1 MPRAKQ
7 KFHLLDPNS
16 LARAVAMLGFAM
28 WIAAVIWHGVLG
40 NPSMMPYMYPSFS
53 FVNPINAV
61 TLLVIWV
68 VSFYVIGWLVAVF
81 YNWNLKR
88 K

>member
-1 MPRAKQ
+1 MPKAKR
-7 KFHLLDPNS
+7 HPLDANS
-16 LARAVAMLGFAM
+16 LAKATAMLGFVL
-28 WIAAVIWHGVLG
+28 WIIATIWHGYFAQ
-40 NPSMMPYMYPSFS
+40 PSVMPYMYPSFS